1 MSMSRLIFCSL
12 VMLLLLPISSPA
24 APAIT
29 CHCFT
34 ERTYDASRPAL
45 ADPYFLAT
53 TQNSLF
59 AVFFNVDKQ
68 TVMMK
73 KQSGCS
79 SDDLWIA
86 YWVASRS
93 GVSGETM
100 LAERGKKKSW
110 KEVVIPL
117 GLPAKTIGE
126 RFSAEVASG
135 ASSAL
140 LAQYVVDGVLVRHR
154 LLGEQELAVLRKEW
168 ASNQEVIIA
177 ALIAE
182 RVKRPAFNIYRDVK
196 KGSKS
201 WGSLLVEANIQP
213 SKIQS
218 NFAQLLKSPI
228 R

>member
-1 MSMSRLIFCSL
+1 MSRLIFCSL
-12 VMLLLLPISSPA
+12 IMILLLPLSSPA

-34 ERTYDASRPAL
+34 ERTYDASRPAV

-59 AVFFNVDKQ
+59 AAYFNVDKQ

-73 KQSGCS
+73 KQTGSS

-86 YWVASRS
+86 YWVASGS
-93 GVSGETM
+93 GANGET
-100 LAERGKKKSW
+100 LLDARGKKDSW
-110 KEVVIPL
+110 KGVVIPL

-126 RFSAEVASG
+126 RFAAEVASG
-135 ASSAL
+135 ASSVL

-154 LLGEQELAVLRKEW
+154 LLGSQELAALRKEW
-168 ASNQEVIIA
+168 ASNQEVIIT
-177 ALIAE
+177 ALIAV
-182 RVKRPAFNIYRDVK
+182 RIKRPALNIYRDVK

-201 WGSLLVEANIQP
+201 WGSLLVEANMQP

-218 NFAQLLKSPI
+218 EFAALLKTPP

>member
-1 MSMSRLIFCSL
+1 MSRLIFCSL
-12 VMLLLLPISSPA
+12 GMLLLLPLSSPA

-59 AVFFNVDKQ
+59 AAFFNVDKQ

-73 KQSGCS
+73 KQAGSS

-93 GVSGETM
+93 GVNGETL
-100 LAERGKKKSW
+100 LAARGKKKSW

-117 GLPAKTIGE
+117 GLPAKSIGE
-126 RFSAEVASG
+126 RFAAEVASG

-168 ASNQEVIIA
+168 ASNQEVIIT
-177 ALIAE
+177 ALIAG
-182 RVKRPAFNIYRDVK
+182 RVKRPAVNIYRDAK

-201 WGSLLVEANIQP
+201 WGSLLDEANMQP
-213 SKIQS
+213 AKIQS
-218 NFAQLLKSPI
+218 EFALLLKSPN

>member
-1 MSMSRLIFCSL
+1 MSRSIFCSL
-12 VMLLLLPISSPA
+12 CILLLLPLSSPA

-59 AVFFNVDKQ
+59 AAFFNVDKQ
-68 TVMMK
+68 TVMIK
-73 KQSGCS
+73 KQTGSS

-93 GVSGETM
+93 GANGETL
-100 LAERGKKKSW
+100 LAERVKKKSW

-126 RFSAEVASG
+126 RFAVEVASG
-135 ASSAL
+135 ASSVL
-140 LAQYVVDGVLVRHR
+140 LAKYVVDGVLVRHR
-154 LLGEQELAVLRKEW
+154 LLGEQELSVLRKEW
-168 ASNQEVIIA
+168 ASNQEVIIT
-177 ALIAE
+177 ALIAA
-182 RVKRPAFNIYRDVK
+182 RINRPAINIYRDVK
-196 KGSKS
+196 KGSRS
-201 WGSLLVEANIQP
+201 WGSLLIAANIQP

-218 NFAQLLKSPI
+218 EFALLLKTPPS
-228 R
+228 